1 MNFIDDNM
9 KQKWK
14 PTQYVEISIHEI
26 FAFQDKL
33 DAVKDN
39 PDKVWEV
46 VDDFFWEAENQLEL
60 SPSFLKALGELT
72 EDDFVPLKID
82 NIDEL
87 FDDDDDYESNYATA
101 QDYVN
106 YVLYIRNKKN
116 NQLNSNIYQKNI
128 SSESKPIKDLKNDIP
143 FTPRHDF

>member
-1 MNFIDDNM
+1 M

-39 PDKVWEV
+39 PKKVWEV
-46 VDDFFWEAENQLEL
+46 VDEFFWEAENQLEL
-60 SPSFLKALGELT
+60 SPKFLKELQNIS
-72 EDDFVPLKID
+72 EEDFVPLRVD
-82 NIDEL
+82 NINEL
-87 FDDDDDYESNYATA
+87 FEEDEDEFEHNYATA

-106 YVLYIRNKKN
+106 YILYQREIDKSKANPDLEYIAFKDKTNKRFK
-116 NQLNSNIYQKNI
+116 
-128 SSESKPIKDLKNDIP
+128 EDIP
-143 FTPRHDF
+143 FSPRLNF

>member
-1 MNFIDDNM
+1 M

-60 SPSFLKALGELT
+60 SPGFLKALGELT
-72 EDDFVPLKID
+72 EDDFVPITLDK
-82 NIDEL
+82 IDEL
-87 FDDDDDYESNYATA
+87 FDDEDFDVNYNTA
-101 QDYVN
+101 SDYVN

-116 NQLNSNIYQKNI
+116 NQLNDNIYQKNI
-128 SSESKPIKDLKNDIP
+128 SPESKPIKDPKNDIP

>member
-1 MNFIDDNM
+1 M

-33 DAVKDN
+33 DAVKDE
-39 PDKVWEV
+39 PEKVWQV

-60 SPSFLKALGELT
+60 SPNFLKELQNI
-72 EDDFVPLKID
+72 EEKDFVPLKIN

-87 FDDDDDYESNYATA
+87 FEKDEDDFEHNYATA
-101 QDYVN
+101 KDYVN
-106 YVLYIRNKKN
+106 YVLYKRIA
-116 NQLNSNIYQKNI
+116 
-128 SSESKPIKDLKNDIP
+128 SKPEVDPDLESITFKNKPNKRFKEDIP
-143 FTPRHDF
+143 FSPRLNF

>member
-1 MNFIDDNM
+1 M

-39 PDKVWEV
+39 PEKVWEV
-46 VDDFFWEAENQLEL
+46 VDEFFWEAENQLEL
-60 SPSFLKALGELT
+60 SPKFLKELQNID
-72 EDDFVPLKID
+72 EKDFVPLRID

-87 FDDDDDYESNYATA
+87 FEEDGDEFEHNYATA

-106 YVLYIRNKKN
+106 YILYQREND
-116 NQLNSNIYQKNI
+116 
-128 SSESKPIKDLKNDIP
+128 KPKVDPDLKYVAFKDKPNKRFKEDIP
-143 FTPRHDF
+143 FSPRLNF

>member
-1 MNFIDDNM
+1 MNFIGDNM

-14 PTQYVEISIHEI
+14 PIQYVEISIHEI

-39 PDKVWEV
+39 PEKVWEV
-46 VDDFFWEAENQLEL
+46 VDDFFWKAENQLEL
-60 SPSFLKALGELT
+60 SPGFLKMGLT
-72 EDDFVPLKID
+72 KDDFVPLKID

-106 YVLYIRNKKN
+106 YILYTRNKKN
-116 NQLNSNIYQKNI
+116 NQLNNNIYQKNT
-128 SSESKPIKDLKNDIP
+128 SSESEPIKDPKNDIP

>member
-1 MNFIDDNM
+1 MNFIDGNM

-39 PDKVWEV
+39 PEKVWEV

-60 SPSFLKALGELT
+60 SSGFLKQLEELT

-106 YVLYIRNKKN
+106 YILYYRNKERPEPDPDLESIAFKN
-116 NQLNSNIYQKNI
+116 KIDKRFK
-128 SSESKPIKDLKNDIP
+128 EDIP
-143 FTPRHDF
+143 FSPRLNF